1 MFRALGRGWGSGGEP
16 WTRSQ
21 DAEQGE
27 GKLRRL
33 GHELISS
40 RTAWGKMEGGEAAG
54 EGENKG
60 ENVSIR
66 RLGKLIVDL

>member
-1 MFRALGRGWGSGGEP
+1 
-16 WTRSQ
+16 
-21 DAEQGE
+21 
-27 GKLRRL
+27 
-33 GHELISS
+33 
-40 RTAWGKMEGGEAAG
+40 MEGGEAAG